1 MIWNSISIKKIED
14 NDCDFFKKFSV
25 KYSMVMFASL
35 MKLNLFENVID
46 KNIKNL
52 KKLEDYIQNKVEHSK
67 KEMLEIREVFRTMGF
82 EIESSVFDEKRE
94 LSLKDIFNEQFKE
107 KNISEI
113 FEIISNM
120 EEFISLFIIVED
132 VLTKFLNDK
141 GESTIKSSEIIKN
154 LIILLKK
161 ENKKAKFLREMK
173 DKTCLKNFKDLKE
186 IWSLLRKIRNLIA
199 HSYGIMNEKNIKKIN
214 EMIGKIISML
224 DFPILALLL
233 DRDSL
238 LNPREG
244 ISERDDIINR
254 PILKEG
260 YMIPF
265 DSLTCRF
272 FRNFFVYFMESL
284 NETFKN

>member
-14 NDCDFFKKFSV
+14 NDCDFFKKFSI

-67 KEMLEIREVFRTMGF
+67 KEMLEIREVFRAMGF

-120 EEFISLFIIVED
+120 EEFISLFIIVENS
-132 VLTKFLNDK
+132 LINFLNSK
-141 GESTIKSSEIIKN
+141 GKNTKKAFKIIEDLK
-154 LIILLKK
+154 ILLEE
-161 ENKKAKFLREMK
+161 ENKKDKFLEK
-173 DKTCLKNFKDLKE
+173 IAKKTYLKKYEDLEKY
-186 IWSLLRKIRNLIA
+186 WNLLRRMRNLIS
-199 HSYGIMNEKNIKKIN
+199 HSYGVMEEKDIKYIN
-214 EMIGKIISML
+214 EILNEIISML
-224 DFPILALLL
+224 DFPILALLS
-233 DRDSL
+233 DRDTL
-238 LNPREG
+238 LNPWEW
-244 ISERDDIINR
+244 ITERDDIVNR
-254 PILKEG
+254 PILKEN
-260 YMIPF
+260 YIIPF
-265 DSLTCRF
+265 DSITCRF
-272 FRNFFVYFMESL
+272 FRNFFIYFMESL